1 MQAEH
6 SIDDDSIIIAEP
18 TQSSTITEIRSLS
31 EIARTVAT
39 VDDLLEKLTLSKE
52 EMLRIEQATRGQ
64 ANNLEWKRLRKGRVT
79 ASNFYRVYTK
89 VESLRRKPNT
99 DCSKLVES
107 LLNPPNIGHLPQISR
122 GVQLE
127 QTAVE
132 KLRALLLQQGHS
144 NVNIRECGLFIH
156 PQQPYMGAS
165 PDGICS
171 CDCCGDRLVE
181 IKCPTRDIGSLPY
194 LERKNGKVALK
205 RKSLYYGQVQGQMMV
220 TDIKETYFF
229 VFNDESYA
237 IDSINIDEQFCEQL
251 SSNIA
256 LFFTQYLAPQ
266 LIIGSSKKRKL
277 SE

>member
-1 MQAEH
+1 MCTGKTRPTSLQAEH

-122 GVQLE
+122 GVQL
-127 QTAVE
+127 
-132 KLRALLLQQGHS
+132 
-144 NVNIRECGLFIH
+144 
-156 PQQPYMGAS
+156 
-165 PDGICS
+165 
-171 CDCCGDRLVE
+171 
-181 IKCPTRDIGSLPY
+181 
-194 LERKNGKVALK
+194 
-205 RKSLYYGQVQGQMMV
+205 
-220 TDIKETYFF
+220 
-229 VFNDESYA
+229 
-237 IDSINIDEQFCEQL
+237 
-251 SSNIA
+251 
-256 LFFTQYLAPQ
+256 
-266 LIIGSSKKRKL
+266 
-277 SE
+277 